1 MPVFYLDTSAIVKR
15 YRSEPGTEAIDRLF
29 DVPEADSKFYTSF
42 LTTLELTSSILRLA
56 NGGQLDR
63 SAADNILARF
73 RLDSQGTIRVLPL
86 TDAIV
91 NGAVTVVEQHQLRSG
106 DAIHLATAATI
117 FRLAP
122 ESDGVLVS
130 SDRELLEAAMR
141 SGMGVLNPQD
151 AAA

>member
-15 YRSEPGTEAIDRLF
+15 YRFEPGTGAIDRLF
-29 DVPEADSKFYTSF
+29 DVRQDNTKFYTSL
-42 LTTLELTSSILRLA
+42 LTTLELTSSILRLVKC
-56 NGGQLDR
+56 GQLGK
-63 SAADNILARF
+63 SVADGMLARF
-73 RLDSQGTIRVLPL
+73 RQDSHDTIRVLPM

-91 NGAVTVVEQHQLRSG
+91 NDAVAVVERHQLRSG

-122 ESDGVLVS
+122 DSETILVS
-130 SDRELLEAAMR
+130 SDRELLEAAIG